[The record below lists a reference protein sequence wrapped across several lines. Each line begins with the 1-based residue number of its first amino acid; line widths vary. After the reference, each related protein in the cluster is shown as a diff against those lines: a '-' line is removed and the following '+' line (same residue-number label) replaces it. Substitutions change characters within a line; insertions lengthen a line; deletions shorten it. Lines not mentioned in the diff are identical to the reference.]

1 MKKSFVAAL
10 LLIASVFVSGAEIPE
25 SKTMKNVID
34 VSGTR
39 ELLLDDF
46 LLDKKENLQF
56 KVHSPVELPA
66 SAGKPCGHYGA
77 VIKAGDKYR
86 FYYRG
91 FDGIYKGK
99 LSNGNPGEYLAIR
112 ESSDGVNWQ
121 EVDLNKFPGKPVPPG
136 TIFYGNGFTHN
147 FAPFYDNNPACP
159 AAERYKAVSGVRETG
174 GLFAFYSADGINW
187 HCYDEKNPIFKYE
200 PRKFGGHMLD
210 SQNVVFYSEYE
221 KCYVMYLRVWV
232 TADGLKGLRSFAKS
246 TSKDFRNWSKPELLN
261 VNKPGEHLYVS
272 TLFPYSRAPQYY
284 VGMPTRY
291 FGNRGS
297 ATDVT
302 LIFSRR
308 GKGIIRPLDGAWIKP
323 GLDPK
328 RWLNRSN
335 YMAWQLIETPE
346 ELIFYQG
353 PKQLMYKLRTDGFVS
368 LSAGSGTGTLLTRVL
383 SCQNG
388 ELELNLSTSAGGCF
402 AIEICDEAGKAV
414 PGASFK
420 DFGEFYGDKIS
431 YKPHWNGKK
440 FKELAPA
447 KFRLR
452 IKMQECDLYSIA
464 F

>member
-1 MKKSFVAAL
+1 
-10 LLIASVFVSGAEIPE
+10 
-25 SKTMKNVID
+25 MKNVID

-39 ELLLDDF
+39 ELLLDDY

-91 FDGIYKGK
+91 FDGVYPGK
-99 LSNGNPGEYLAIR
+99 QANGNPGEYLAIR

-121 EVDLNKFPGKPVPPG
+121 EVDLKKFPGKPVPPG

-159 AAERYKAVSGVRETG
+159 AAERYKAVSGVRETK
-174 GLFAFYSADGINW
+174 GLFAFFSADGINW
-187 HCYDEKNPIFKYE
+187 HCYDEKKPIFKYE
-200 PRKFGGHMLD
+200 PQKYGGHMLD

-221 KCYVMYLRVWV
+221 KCYVMYLRVWL

-246 TSKDFRNWSKPELLN
+246 TSKDFRNWSKPELLK

-323 GLDPK
+323 GLDPE

-335 YMAWQLIETPE
+335 YMAWQLIETPDR
-346 ELIFYQG
+346 LIFYQG
-353 PKQLMYKLRTDGFVS
+353 PKKLMYKLRTDGFVS
-368 LSAGSGTGTLLTRVL
+368 LSAGTSAGTLLTKVL

-388 ELELNLSTSAGGCF
+388 ELELNLSTSAGGSF
-402 AIEICDEAGKAV
+402 TIEICDEAGNAV

-431 YKPHWNGKK
+431 YKPLWNGKK
-440 FKELAPA
+440 FSELAPE

-452 IKMQECDLYSIA
+452 IKMQECDLFSLA
-464 F
+464 FK

>member
-1 MKKSFVAAL
+1 
-10 LLIASVFVSGAEIPE
+10 
-25 SKTMKNVID
+25 MKNVID

-56 KVHSPVELPA
+56 KVHNPVELPA

-91 FDGIYKGK
+91 FDGVYPGK
-99 LSNGNPGEYLAIR
+99 RSNGNPGEYLAIR

-121 EVDLNKFPGKPVPPG
+121 EVDLKKFPGKPVPPG

-159 AAERYKAVSGVRETG
+159 AAERYKAVSGVRETK
-174 GLFAFYSADGINW
+174 GLFAFFSADGINW
-187 HCYDEKNPIFKYE
+187 HCYDEKKPIFKYE
-200 PRKFGGHMLD
+200 PQKYGGHMLD

-221 KCYVMYLRVWV
+221 KCYVMYLRVWI

-246 TSKDFRNWSKPELLN
+246 TSKDFRNWSKPELLQ

-323 GLDPK
+323 GLDPE

-353 PKQLMYKLRTDGFVS
+353 PKKLMYKLRTDGFVS
-368 LSAGSGTGTLLTRVL
+368 LSAGTSAGTLLTKVL

-388 ELELNLSTSAGGCF
+388 ELELNLSTSAGGSF
-402 AIEICDEAGKAV
+402 AIEICDEAGNAV

-431 YKPHWNGKK
+431 YKPLWNGKK
-440 FKELAPA
+440 FSELAPE

>member
-1 MKKSFVAAL
+1 
-10 LLIASVFVSGAEIPE
+10 
-25 SKTMKNVID
+25 MKNVID

-39 ELLLDDF
+39 ELLLDDY

-91 FDGIYKGK
+91 FDGVYPGK
-99 LSNGNPGEYLAIR
+99 QANGNPGEYLAIR

-121 EVDLNKFPGKPVPPG
+121 EVDLKKFPGKPVPPG

-159 AAERYKAVSGVRETG
+159 AAERYKAVSGVRETK

-187 HCYDEKNPIFKYE
+187 HCYDEKKPIFKYE
-200 PRKFGGHMLD
+200 PQKYGGHMLD

-221 KCYVMYLRVWV
+221 KCYVMYLRVWL

-246 TSKDFRNWSKPELLN
+246 TSKDFRNWSKPELLK

-323 GLDPK
+323 GLDPE

-335 YMAWQLIETPE
+335 YMAWQIIETPE

-353 PKQLMYKLRTDGFVS
+353 PKKLMYKLRTDGFVS
-368 LSAGSGTGTLLTRVL
+368 LSAGSDAGTLLTKVL

-388 ELELNLSTSAGGCF
+388 ELELNLSTSAGGSF
-402 AIEICDEAGKAV
+402 TIEICDEAGNAV

-431 YKPHWNGKK
+431 YKPLWNGKK
-440 FKELAPA
+440 FSELAPE

-452 IKMQECDLYSIA
+452 IKMHECDLFSLA
-464 F
+464 FK